1 VGGDA
6 EEGDEQAGRVVRH
19 DRDALAE
26 ADAERVEPGR
36 LGPRQRGEPGVAQ
49 VAERRGRLLRL
60 VEHAHPLAVDLLGAV
75 EEVDHREGDEHV
87 LIVEDDRDIA
97 NLMAELLELA
107 GFSVVVASDAAF
119 GLAALRT
126 RQFALVLSDHRMP
139 GQTGVDMLREA
150 RAEGLLD
157 GVAALIVSADELE
170 DTPWRALRKPVLFDE
185 LLAEMRRAIDE
196 RAAGCPRP
204 RLTPARSTR
213 ASRPRRARG
222 SRAVRPRPPSSVVAA
237 SSADPT

>member
-1 VGGDA
+1 M
-6 EEGDEQAGRVVRH
+6 
-19 DRDALAE
+19 
-26 ADAERVEPGR
+26 
-36 LGPRQRGEPGVAQ
+36 
-49 VAERRGRLLRL
+49 
-60 VEHAHPLAVDLLGAV
+60 
-75 EEVDHREGDEHV
+75 
-87 LIVEDDRDIA
+87 EDDRDIA

-196 RAAGCPRP
+196 RAAG
-204 RLTPARSTR
+204 AR
-213 ASRPRRARG
+213 
-222 SRAVRPRPPSSVVAA
+222 
-237 SSADPT
+237 DLD